1 MLKFKL
7 NIECGNAAFVDDQN
21 AEIARIL
28 RAVAADLEADT
39 SGRLYE
45 QHFRDSNG
53 NRVGS
58 FKLFKGRAEKC

>member
-1 MLKFKL
+1 MIKFKL
-7 NIECGNAAFVDDQN
+7 NMNCDNAAFDENAN

-28 RAVAADLEADT
+28 REIAADLEADT

-58 FKLFKGRAEKC
+58 FKVFKGRD

>member
-7 NIECGNAAFVDDQN
+7 NMSCGNAAFDDQN

-28 RAVAADLEADT
+28 RKIADDLEADS
-39 SGRLYE
+39 SGRLCE
-45 QHFRDSNG
+45 QYFRDSNG

-58 FKLFKGRAEKC
+58 FKLFNGRVEK